1 MRDGNWQGIEDS
13 IGLEMKRGEG
23 AIGCG
28 NRQEERD
35 RLFRRKERR
44 DRLLG
49 QWDGGSRKCA
59 IAIIENL
66 FNNSGANIQF
76 DLGILAQKI
85 LLPKI

>member
-1 MRDGNWQGIEDS
+1 VRDGNWQGIEDS

-28 NRQEERD
+28 NRQEE
-35 RLFRRKERR
+35 R